1 MTSAFFFSAICRYW
15 YLLITGLMV
24 GAFASVAVGSVLP
37 KTYDATAQILLSAP
51 KVADPTVS
59 SVYVRDR
66 MPTYAEFIKS
76 EPVLA
81 NARGLMGTEESTAF
95 LASHID
101 ARVEVSTVLITIT
114 ASWSGPQGAADLAN
128 AVARSYAEVAPRLD
142 NREDPILR
150 ADIVEA
156 AVAPTSDADLSLM
169 ALLMIG
175 CTAGLAAGLLA
186 ALLSRIHGPYAR
198 TVEDIGEAADA
209 EVLAVV
215 AVPLGRRAHSADRPS
230 SRRSSPKRRGAVDSF
245 AALYSGAGLGGQGAN
260 PRLVVVV
267 STVDGAHAATV
278 AWGVAATSAASGQRC
293 LLMAV
298 DAAAR
303 TVLESQAGSMPAAKP
318 GNAPQLLTSE
328 AFNTAEGGVTTVD
341 AVSMLLHST
350 AGSKDVVVIA
360 APPLDADANTRA
372 FVQIAGETLL
382 TTPLRGSR
390 LEALRTA
397 SRLIRQAGAS
407 ILGVV
412 ATTPNASNPHAAVP
426 VEVEVELESEPV
438 RIGARS

>member
-1 MTSAFFFSAICRYW
+1 MTSAFFFSAIRRYW
-15 YLLITGLMV
+15 YLLIAGLII
-24 GAFASVAVGSVLP
+24 GAFVSVAIGSVLP

-59 SVYVRDR
+59 SLYVRDR

-76 EPVLA
+76 ESVLA
-81 NARGLMGTEESTAF
+81 NAGVLMGTEESTAF

-101 ARVEVSTVLITIT
+101 ARVEVSTVLISIT
-114 ASWSGPQGAADLAN
+114 ASWSDPQGAADLAN

-150 ADIVEA
+150 ADSVEA
-156 AVAPTSDADLSLM
+156 AVAPNADAGLSLI
-169 ALLMIG
+169 ALMMIG
-175 CTAGLAAGLLA
+175 STAGLAAGLLA
-186 ALLSRIHGPYAR
+186 ALLSRIYGPYAR
-198 TVEDIGEAADA
+198 TIGDIGEAADA

-215 AVPLGRRAHSADRPS
+215 AVPLGRAAHSADSPS
-230 SRRSSPKRRGAVDSF
+230 TRHSSPKKRGSAASSF
-245 AALYSGAGLGGQGAN
+245 ATLYSGAGLGGQGAS

-278 AWGVAATSAASGQRC
+278 AGGLAATAAASGQRC
-293 LLMAV
+293 ILMAV

-303 TVLESQAGSMPAAKP
+303 TALEGQTGSMPAARL
-318 GNAPQLLTSE
+318 GNVPLLLTSE
-328 AFNTAEGGVTTVD
+328 AFNAAEGGVTTVD
-341 AVSMLLHST
+341 GVNMLLNSL

-382 TTPLRGSR
+382 VTPLRGSR
-390 LEALRTA
+390 RETLRTA

-412 ATTPNASNPHAAVP
+412 ATTPNVSSPHAAAP
-426 VEVEVELESEPV
+426 VEAELESEPV
-438 RIGARS
+438 RIGAR

>member
-1 MTSAFFFSAICRYW
+1 MTSALFFSAIRRYW

-76 EPVLA
+76 ESVLA

-114 ASWSGPQGAADLAN
+114 ASWSDPQGAADLAN

-156 AVAPTSDADLSLM
+156 AVAPKSDADLSLM

-215 AVPLGRRAHSADRPS
+215 AVPLGRGAHSADRPS
-230 SRRSSPKRRGAVDSF
+230 SRRSSPKKRGGAVDSF
-245 AALYSGAGLGGQGAN
+245 ATLYSGAGLGGQGAS
-260 PRLVVVV
+260 PRLVVVL

-278 AWGVAATSAASGQRC
+278 AWGVAATSVASGQRC
-293 LLMAV
+293 LLIAV

-303 TVLESQAGSMPAAKP
+303 TVLESQAGLMPAAKL
-318 GNAPQLLTSE
+318 GNAPQLLNSE

-341 AVSMLLHST
+341 AVNMLLHSA

-360 APPLDADANTRA
+360 APPLDADANSRA
-372 FVQIAGETLL
+372 FLQIAGEILL
-382 TTPLRGSR
+382 ATPLRGSR

-407 ILGVV
+407 ILGIV

-426 VEVEVELESEPV
+426 VEVELESEPV
-438 RIGARS
+438 RIGAPS

>member
-1 MTSAFFFSAICRYW
+1 MTLALFFSAIRRYW
-15 YLLITGLMV
+15 YLLITGLVV

-51 KVADPTVS
+51 KVANPTES
-59 SVYVRDR
+59 SLYVRDR

-76 EPVLA
+76 EAVLA
-81 NARGLMGTEESTAF
+81 HARGLMGTEKSTAF
-95 LASHID
+95 LANHID
-101 ARVEVSTVLITIT
+101 ARVEVSTVLISIT
-114 ASWSGPQGAADLAN
+114 ASWSDPQGAADLAN
-128 AVARSYAEVAPRLD
+128 AVARSYGEMAPRLD
-142 NREDPILR
+142 NSQDPILR

-156 AVAPTSDADLSLM
+156 AAAPDTDAGLSLV
-169 ALLMIG
+169 ALLLIG

-186 ALLSRIHGPYAR
+186 ALLLRTYGPYAR
-198 TVEDIGEAADA
+198 TVEDLSEASGA

-215 AVPLGRRAHSADRPS
+215 AVPPGRGAHSADSPS
-230 SRRSSPKRRGAVDSF
+230 SRHSSSKMRGGAVGSF
-245 AALYSGAGLGGQGAN
+245 ATLYSRVGLGGHGAS
-260 PRLVVVV
+260 PRIIVVV

-298 DAAAR
+298 DADGWTA
-303 TVLESQAGSMPAAKP
+303 LESQSGSMPAAKL
-318 GNAPQLLTSE
+318 GKVPQLLTSE

-341 AVSMLLHST
+341 NVNMVLHSA

-382 TTPLRGSR
+382 ATPLRGSR
-390 LEALRTA
+390 VETLRTA

-412 ATTPNASNPHAAVP
+412 ATTPETSNSHATVP
-426 VEVEVELESEPV
+426 VELETEPV
-438 RIGARS
+438 RVGARS

>member
-1 MTSAFFFSAICRYW
+1 MTSAFFYSAIRRYW
-15 YLLITGLMV
+15 YLVVTGLMI

-51 KVADPTVS
+51 KVSDPTVS
-59 SVYVRDR
+59 SLYVRDR

-76 EPVLA
+76 ESVLA
-81 NARGLMGTEESTAF
+81 HARGLMGTDESTAF

-114 ASWSGPQGAADLAN
+114 ASWADPQGAADLAN
-128 AVARSYAEVAPRLD
+128 TVARSYAEVAPRLD

-156 AVAPTSDADLSLM
+156 AEAPTTDAGLSLG
-169 ALLMIG
+169 ALMLIG
-175 CTAGLAAGLLA
+175 STAGFAAGLLA
-186 ALLSRIHGPYAR
+186 ALTSRIYGPYAR

-215 AVPLGRRAHSADRPS
+215 AVPLGRGAHSAYSPS
-230 SRRSSPKRRGAVDSF
+230 SRHSSPKKRGGSVDSF
-245 AALYSGAGLGGQGAN
+245 ATLYSKAGLGGPGGG

-278 AWGVAATSAASGQRC
+278 AWGLAATCAASGQRC
-293 LLMAV
+293 LLIAV
-298 DAAAR
+298 DGAAR
-303 TVLESQAGSMPAAKP
+303 MVLESQAGSMSAAKV
-318 GNAPQLLTSE
+318 GNVPQLLTSE

-341 AVSMLLHST
+341 GVNMLLHSA

-372 FVQIAGETLL
+372 FVQVAGETLL
-382 TTPLRGSR
+382 STPLRGSR
-390 LEALRTA
+390 CKTLRTA
-397 SRLIRQAGAS
+397 SRLIRHAGAS

-412 ATTPNASNPHAAVP
+412 ATTPNTSNPQAEVP
-426 VEVEVELESEPV
+426 VEVELKSEPLQ
-438 RIGARS
+438 IGGR